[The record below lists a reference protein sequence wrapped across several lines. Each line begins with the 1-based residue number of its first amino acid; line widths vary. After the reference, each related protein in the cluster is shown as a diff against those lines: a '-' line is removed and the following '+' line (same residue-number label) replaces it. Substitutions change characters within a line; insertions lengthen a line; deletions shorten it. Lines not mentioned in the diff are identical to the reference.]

1 MKKFPLEVIKDKLK
15 SISTKKVKTITAVD
29 KKRNRYN
36 TTADS
41 NDTTADPN
49 DATVQPVTIMQIYIS
64 EQNKITEI
72 SDHIYAIK
80 TMPKK
85 LTYDLGKNDLVVFAA

>member
-1 MKKFPLEVIKDKLK
+1 M
-15 SISTKKVKTITAVD
+15 ITAVD

-41 NDTTADPN
+41 NDTTVDPN

-64 EQNKITEI
+64 EQNKIAEI
-72 SDHIYAIK
+72 SDHI
-80 TMPKK
+80 
-85 LTYDLGKNDLVVFAA
+85 